1 MIQYFYQGGWAMYP
15 LLACA
20 IIGVMYILERF
31 YTMMIR
37 ARLSPRRFLG
47 ELRMTLREQGVSGA
61 IALCDQKPSPVAKVL
76 RAGLERQGRG
86 KELIE
91 EALSNAASTELAFLD
106 RGMLVLAAI
115 ANVAPL
121 LGFLGTVVGMI
132 VAFNAIK
139 QLGEVDP
146 VAVADG
152 ISIALI
158 TTATGLIVA
167 IPIALFHVF
176 FTNAINRYTRDM
188 EEAANALV
196 ETMMEIDA
204 AECIVPEGKGAGR

>member
-1 MIQYFYQGGWAMYP
+1 MIEYFYQGGWAMYP
-15 LLACA
+15 LLALA
-20 IIGVMYILERF
+20 VIGVMYVLERF

-47 ELRMTLREQGVSGA
+47 ELRTVMTNQGIEA
-61 IALCDQKPSPVAKVL
+61 ALATCDEKPSPVAKVL
-76 RAGLERQGRG
+76 RAGLERHGRG

-91 EALSNAASTELAFLD
+91 EALSNAAATELAFLD

-121 LGFLGTVVGMI
+121 IGFLGTVVGMI

-152 ISIALI
+152 ISIALV
-158 TTATGLIVA
+158 TTASGLMVA

-188 EEAANALV
+188 EEAANGLV
-196 ETMMEIDA
+196 ETMMEMEA
-204 AECIVPEGKGAGR
+204 VECVVPEGKVK

>member
-1 MIQYFYQGGWAMYP
+1 VIEYFYQGGWAMYP
-15 LLACA
+15 LLALA
-20 IIGVMYILERF
+20 VIGVMYVLERF

-47 ELRMTLREQGVSGA
+47 ELRTVMTNQGIEA
-61 IALCDQKPSPVAKVL
+61 ALATCDEKPSPVAKVL
-76 RAGLERQGRG
+76 RAGLERHGRG

-91 EALSNAASTELAFLD
+91 EALSNAAATELAFLD

-121 LGFLGTVVGMI
+121 IGFLGTVVGMI

-152 ISIALI
+152 ISIALV
-158 TTATGLIVA
+158 TTASGLMVA

-188 EEAANALV
+188 EEAANGLV
-196 ETMMEIDA
+196 ETMMEMEA
-204 AECIVPEGKGAGR
+204 VECVVPEGKVK

>member
-1 MIQYFYQGGWAMYP
+1 VIQYFYQGGWAMYP
-15 LLACA
+15 ILACA
-20 IIGVMYILERF
+20 VIGVMYILERF
-31 YTMMIR
+31 YTMMIK

-47 ELRMTLREQGVSGA
+47 ELRTTLREQGVGGA

-76 RAGLERQGRG
+76 KAGLERQGRG

-121 LGFLGTVVGMI
+121 IGFLGTVVGMI

-139 QLGEVDP
+139 ALGEVDP

-158 TTATGLIVA
+158 TTASGLMVA
-167 IPIALFHVF
+167 IPVALFHVF

-196 ETMMEIDA
+196 ETMMEMDA
-204 AECIVPEGKGAGR
+204 AECVVPEGKGQGR